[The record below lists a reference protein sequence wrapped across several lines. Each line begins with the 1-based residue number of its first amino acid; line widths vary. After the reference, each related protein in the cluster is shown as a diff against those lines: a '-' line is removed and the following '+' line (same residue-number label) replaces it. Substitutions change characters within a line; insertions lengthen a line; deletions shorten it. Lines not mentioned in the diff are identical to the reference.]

1 MPLIKWI
8 KGMDV
13 IDSKKSSMMSARKAG
28 VHARIKSEC
37 RLFGQTS
44 CSSGGDAA
52 PAVPAV

>member
-1 MPLIKWI
+1 MRLIESI
-8 KGMDV
+8 KRHDV
-13 IDSKKSSMMSARKAG
+13 INSKKSSMMSARKAG